1 MGFHYVAQASL
12 DPDSPALAF
21 LVQKSQAATLSG
33 LLPFFETGL
42 TLLSYSWPQAN
53 FPPQS

>member
-21 LVQKSQAATLSG
+21 LVQKSQVRAATLSG
-33 LLPFFETGL
+33 LFF
-42 TLLSYSWPQAN
+42 
-53 FPPQS
+53 